1 MASFTKMKRELEKI
15 IVQIQ
20 QQDLPFEEIQKLYT
34 NGTKLIYALEAELE
48 KITTINYISNDKK

>member
-1 MASFTKMKRELEKI
+1 MSSFTSMKTELEKI

-34 NGTKLIYALEAELE
+34 KGIKLIGSLEAELE
-48 KITTINYISNDKK
+48 KITVINYISKDKK

>member
-1 MASFTKMKRELEKI
+1 MPSFTSMKTELEKI

-34 NGTKLIYALEAELE
+34 KGIKLICLLEAELE
-48 KITTINYISNDKK
+48 KMTIINYISKDKK